1 MAELEIKGTTTTP
14 MVKSS
19 GNHLLIYGR
28 SVPED
33 ANKFYTPI
41 FEWIQ
46 SNMDEYPTLELEFA
60 LDYLNSITF
69 KIFFDLIT
77 RITRNDTDV
86 KVVWT
91 YEEDDDSIL
100 TEGEILSK
108 KSGIDFEFNPIEE
121 LE

>member
-1 MAELEIKGTTTTP
+1 MADLEIKVTTTTP
-14 MVKSS
+14 LVKAS

-41 FEWIQ
+41 FEWILE
-46 SNMDEYPTLELEFA
+46 SMNENPTLELEFA

-69 KIFFDLIT
+69 KIFFDLIM
-77 RITRNDTDV
+77 RISNNETGLNV
-86 KVVWT
+86 KWT

-108 KSGIDFEFNPIEE
+108 KSGVEFQFNPIDE